1 MDFIDKMNALQSHV
15 EKQAKIIQM
24 DEAPKEEATKSALV
38 LPFIN
43 DVLGYD
49 TRNLNEVRP
58 EYSIDNAGKKDQR
71 VDYAILI
78 EGKPIILIECKC
90 CTEDLTRKDIA
101 QLKDYYPNIDGAEFG
116 ILTNGIIYKFY
127 TDLEKE
133 NILDEDPFLVMDVL
147 NIKQPVIDEVKN
159 FAKPTD
165 IDSIKKIAAGL
176 KYKEGIKKVLEREFD
191 KPSEEFVKF
200 IGRQVYKGFFVG
212 SVIKQFEN
220 YTNQACNEFIQLK
233 IDETFEA
240 AGYQRRMPL
249 NPPSEPPKKEK
260 YFIFNGE
267 MNNIKFWKDMLPM
280 VCAIMA
286 TQHKERLEEIFK
298 IKGDKYIYFSRNQ
311 SELKQS
317 PELIEGTDIYVATGF
332 AKGML
337 LKIARDVVTLF
348 GYPED
353 IVCFGEDQE

>member
-1 MDFIDKMNALQSHV
+1 MDFIDKMKALQSHV
-15 EKQAKIIQM
+15 EKQAKIIEM

-71 VDYAILI
+71 VDYAILKD
-78 EGKPIILIECKC
+78 GKPIILIECKC
-90 CTEDLTRKDIA
+90 CTEDLARKDIA
-101 QLKDYYPNIDGAEFG
+101 QLKDYYPNIEGAKFG
-116 ILTNGIIYKFY
+116 ILTNGIKYKFY

-133 NILDEDPFLVMDVL
+133 NILDEDPFLEMDVL
-147 NIKQPVIDEVKN
+147 NIKEPVIDEVKN

-165 IDSIKKIAAGL
+165 IDSIYKTAQGL

-200 IGRQVYKGFFVG
+200 IAGQVYPRNLVG

-220 YTNQACNEFIQLK
+220 YTKHACDEFIQGK
-233 IDETFEA
+233 IDDSSKEKD
-240 AGYQRRMPL
+240 Q
-249 NPPSEPPKKEK
+249 PPFTEKPEIKGNGKK

-267 MNNIKFWKDMLPM
+267 KFEVKFWKDMLPM
-280 VCAIMA
+280 VCSIMEKH
-286 TQHKERLEEIFK
+286 HKDRFEDILT
-298 IKGDKYIYFSRNQ
+298 IKGDKHPYFSRNQ
-311 SELKQS
+311 GELKS
-317 PELIEGTDIYVATGF
+317 PEPIEGTDIYVRTDF
-332 AKGML
+332 QKGML
-337 LKIARDVVTLF
+337 LHVSKRVISLF
-348 GYPED
+348 DYPEN
-353 IVCFGEDQE
+353 IISFGEDQD